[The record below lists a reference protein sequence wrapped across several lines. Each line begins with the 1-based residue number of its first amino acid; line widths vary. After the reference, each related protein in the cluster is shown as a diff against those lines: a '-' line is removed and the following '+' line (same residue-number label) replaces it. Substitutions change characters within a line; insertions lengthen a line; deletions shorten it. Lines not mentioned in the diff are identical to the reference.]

1 MSKDKKA
8 AHVQLWSA
16 LMALSVLTLAM
27 FQAGATCTEKA
38 LPHPEMLR
46 HQKACAE
53 YLDKQDPDR
62 AESRCE
68 MCLEYDPKNAEC
80 LNGMGLVWLYRGV
93 DKKARSYFKE
103 AIRFNNDF
111 AQARNNLGYLDFQ
124 NEDYGKAEKMFES
137 AVEIDPG
144 YLDARY
150 NLALARLRE
159 GQLERAKQLR
169 RPEADRR
176 WDKELAYYLRAE
188 EEYRK
193 IFELAP
199 EHAGAYHDM
208 GVIETFRA
216 SDATTENKARQH
228 EAEAERYFKRCLEI
242 DNTHETCHGN
252 LAHLYLA
259 TGRYDEAMFHY
270 FQCLAANKNNPICAE
285 ELPLAYS
292 KATMQS
298 ESIKKYIEQIRKNP
312 GYAPAHYGL
321 CLAFFAKGLVEMG
334 VVECENTLKLDAKF
348 CMANYQL
355 AEHYRKV
362 LAKDKAVNY
371 CRNFIG
377 CAGEEHPSEVASCK
391 ETIRSLE
398 AE

>member
-1 MSKDKKA
+1 MLDKKI
-8 AHVQLWSA
+8 HVKSRYWA
-16 LMALSVLTLAM
+16 FFTVAIVWVMAL
-27 FQAGATCTEKA
+27 FQAGASCTEKA
-38 LPHPEMLR
+38 RLHPEMLR
-46 HQKACAE
+46 HQKACVE
-53 YLDKQDPDR
+53 YLDKHDPDR

-68 MCLEYDPKNAEC
+68 LCLEFDPKNAEC
-80 LNGMGLVWLYRGV
+80 LNGLGLVWLFRGV
-93 DKKARSYFKE
+93 DQKARSYFKE

-124 NEDYGKAEKMFES
+124 NEDYAKAEKMFAS

-150 NLALARLRE
+150 NLALSRLRE
-159 GQLERAKQLR
+159 GQLERARQLR
-169 RPEADRR
+169 KPEDQRH
-176 WDKELAYYLRAE
+176 WDKELADYTAAE

-199 EHAGAYHDM
+199 EHTGAYHDM
-208 GVIETFRA
+208 GVIETMRA
-216 SDATTENKARQH
+216 SDASTENKARQH

-270 FQCLAANKNNPICAE
+270 FQCLAANKDNPICAS
-285 ELPLAYS
+285 ELPMAYA
-292 KATMQS
+292 KATMKS
-298 ESIKKYIEQIRKNP
+298 ESIKKYIEQIRQNP

-321 CLAFFAKGLVEMG
+321 CLAFFAKGLVDMA
-334 VVECENTLKLDAKF
+334 VVECENTLKLDKNF
-348 CMANYQL
+348 CMANFQL
-355 AEHYRKV
+355 SEHYRKV
-362 LAKDKAVNY
+362 LDKEQAVSY
-371 CRNFIG
+371 CRSFIN
-377 CAGEEHPSEVASCK
+377 CAGEEHPSEVDSCK

-398 AE
+398 AD

>member
-1 MSKDKKA
+1 MVA
-8 AHVQLWSA
+8 GA
-16 LMALSVLTLAM
+16 LTMAM

-38 LPHPEMLR
+38 RPHPEMLR
-46 HQKACAE
+46 HQKACVE
-53 YLDKQDPDR
+53 YLDKQDPDA

-68 MCLEYDPKNAEC
+68 LCLEYDPKNAEC

-93 DKKARSYFKE
+93 DKKARDYFKE

-124 NEDYGKAEKMFES
+124 NEDYGKAEKMFAS
-137 AVEIDPG
+137 AVEIDPA

-150 NLALARLRE
+150 NLALSRLRE
-159 GQLERAKQLR
+159 GQLERARQMRKN
-169 RPEADRR
+169 PEDRR
-176 WDKELAYYLRAE
+176 WDKELDDYLRAE

-199 EHAGAYHDM
+199 EHTGAYHDM
-208 GVIETFRA
+208 GVIETMRA

-259 TGRYDEAMFHY
+259 IGRYDEAMFHY
-270 FQCLAANKNNPICAE
+270 FQCLAANKDNPICAA
-285 ELPLAYS
+285 ELPMAYA
-292 KATMQS
+292 KATMKS
-298 ESIKKYIEQIRKNP
+298 ESIKKYIEQIRQNP

-321 CLAFFAKGLVEMG
+321 CLAFFAKGLVEMA
-334 VVECENTLKLDAKF
+334 VVECENTLKLDSNF

-355 AEHYRKV
+355 SEHYRKV
-362 LAKDKAVNY
+362 LDKDRAVSY
-371 CRNFIG
+371 CRSFIA
-377 CAGEEHPSEVASCK
+377 CAGEEHPSEVDSCK
-391 ETIRSLE
+391 ETIRKLE